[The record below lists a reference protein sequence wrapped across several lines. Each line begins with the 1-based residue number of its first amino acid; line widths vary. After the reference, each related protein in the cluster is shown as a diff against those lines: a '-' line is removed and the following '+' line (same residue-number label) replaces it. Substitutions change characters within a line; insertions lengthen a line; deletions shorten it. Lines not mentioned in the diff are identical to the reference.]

1 MRTSRFR
8 SSRLLV
14 AAATVISLA
23 ALTAC
28 GSSDNSDV
36 SSDPNTVVVGSANFT
51 ESEIIA
57 NIYAEAL
64 RVNGFDVSTSFNIGS
79 REGYIPALKDGSITL
94 IPDYTGNL
102 LQYLDPAATAT
113 SSEDVLAA
121 LPAALGSEL
130 AITTPASAED
140 KDAVV
145 VTKETADKWNLKTIA
160 DLAPHSAEVKF
171 GAPAE
176 FQERPVGLPGLKAT
190 YGLDISAS
198 NFVPI
203 ADGGGPATV
212 NSLASGDITAAN
224 IFTTSASIPA
234 NNFVVLEDP
243 KNNFPAQNVVPVL
256 RASASSDKLA
266 AVLDAVSA
274 KLTTEEL
281 LELNVAVSGDA
292 KTEPAAAA
300 KAWISAQGLDKPVS

>member
-8 SSRLLV
+8 SNRWLV
-14 AAATVISLA
+14 AAATVVSLT

-28 GSSDNSDV
+28 GSSDGDSNSRSQRDRRRLRQLHRIRDDRQHLRRSTACQRV
-36 SSDPNTVVVGSANFT
+36 RCVHVVQRRQPRGVHSGT
-51 ESEIIA
+51 QG
-57 NIYAEAL
+57 
-64 RVNGFDVSTSFNIGS
+64 R
-79 REGYIPALKDGSITL
+79 SISV

-102 LQYLDPAATAT
+102 LQYLDPDSTAT
-113 SSEDVLAA
+113 SSADVLAA

-130 AITTPASAED
+130 AIATPASAED

-145 VTKETADKWNLKTIA
+145 VTRETADKWNLKTIA

-176 FQERPVGLPGLKAT
+176 FQERPAGLPGLKSN
-190 YGLDISAS
+190 YGLDISAA

-212 NSLASGDITAAN
+212 KALSSGDITAAN
-224 IFTTSASIPA
+224 IFTTSASIPE

-256 RASASSDKLA
+256 RASKSSDKLKT
-266 AVLDAVSA
+266 VLDAVSA

-281 LELNVAVSGDA
+281 LALNVQVSGDT

-300 KAWISAQGLDKPVS
+300 KAWVTAQGLDKPVS